1 MISTGLK
8 RMILRAVLGGGTL
21 WIAFI
26 LPSPAQ
32 VQSSKTVSH
41 GEAVKEVKIERGE
54 IVYVKGNTVV
64 LKMEDGSLKEFD
76 DVSDSLSFIVDGK
89 PVNIHNA
96 KVGMKLEKQTI
107 ATTTPRVVTTVETVT
122 GKVWHVTPPSKVILT
137 MENGQ
142 NQEFTIPKGQ
152 RFMIDGQETDAWGL
166 KKGMRVTAQRV
177 TEVPETIV
185 AQEVKRTGIAPPP
198 PPPPNEDVP
207 ILVVVAQPVPVPPV
221 QIAAAEPT
229 KPAEPMPKR
238 LPKTASHLPL
248 IGLLGV
254 LFCVA
259 SLMPM
264 AMRMIVAR
272 FVP

>member
-1 MISTGLK
+1 MKMSLCGL
-8 RMILRAVLGGGTL
+8 LSGGVLYIGFL
-21 WIAFI
+21 MPCA
-26 LPSPAQ
+26 AQ
-32 VQSSKTVSH
+32 VQTSKTVTH

-64 LKMEDGSLKEFD
+64 LKMEDGSLREFD

-122 GKVWHVTPPSKVILT
+122 GRVWHVTAPSKVILT
-137 MENGQ
+137 LENGQ
-142 NQEFTIPKGQ
+142 NQEFTIPNGQ
-152 RFMIDGQETDAWGL
+152 KFMIDGQETDAWGL
-166 KKGMRVTAQRV
+166 KKGMKVTAQRV

-185 AQEVKRTGIAPPP
+185 AQEVKRTGIAPAPP
-198 PPPPNEDVP
+198 PPKEDLP
-207 ILVVVAQPVPVPPV
+207 ILVVVAQPVRVPPV
-221 QIAAAEPT
+221 QMAAAEPT
-229 KPAEPMPKR
+229 KPAEPMPKK
-238 LPKTASHLPL
+238 LPKTASHLAL

-254 LFCVA
+254 LFCVV

>member
-1 MISTGLK
+1 MISTCLK

-76 DVSDSLSFIVDGK
+76 DVSDSLSFMVDGK

-122 GKVWHVTPPSKVILT
+122 GKVWHVTPPSKVVLT
-137 MENGQ
+137 MGNGQ

-166 KKGMRVTAQRV
+166 KKGMRVTAQKV

-221 QIAAAEPT
+221 QMAAAEPT

-238 LPKTASHLPL
+238 LPKTASHLAL